1 MQNSNQS
8 VISWWG
14 GVGRVGVGF
23 SPPNNWAM
31 RPQFRPSFFF
41 FGARSRKHLDANSAV
56 APPAASLDC
65 SNNQQSRNHVR
76 RPTSLPAT
84 LRRSSL
90 VRSLHQRRHHPAAD
104 AARRKVPWRMSAP
117 QKYRHRK
124 RLQRIDR
131 LVDCVDNALKKQGMT
146 VAAVEQWKA
155 EMPTEAEMEPRDKYT
170 IFSRNA
176 KNYRKGGH
184 SKSAAQRAGRGANEG
199 AQQRY
204 RSGPGF
210 RSVSILPV
218 SREGRG
224 CTMHITFFELLF
236 NRPSHIFR
244 VRCCASFGHSEKKS
258 TISHIAAEN
267 LVQIPASLQTPASTP
282 YPVPTS
288 FKHARKRSKPNTQIY
303 QTSHYESSNAPPPN
317 LSPHYLVEILV
328 TSLSASSQAS

>member
-1 MQNSNQS
+1 
-8 VISWWG
+8 
-14 GVGRVGVGF
+14 
-23 SPPNNWAM
+23 M
-31 RPQFRPSFFF
+31 RPQFRPRFFF

-90 VRSLHQRRHHPAAD
+90 VRSLRQRRHHPAAD

-199 AQQRY
+199 AQQRC

-224 CTMHITFFELLF
+224 CTMYITFFELLF

-244 VRCCASFGHSEKKS
+244 VRCCASFGHSEKKALFHTS
-258 TISHIAAEN
+258 QPKISYRSQPACKHRHPHRIPSQRHSNTHAKEAS
-267 LVQIPASLQTPASTP
+267 QIHKYTKPAITSPPTPLP
-282 YPVPTS
+282 PIFPPIIW
-288 FKHARKRSKPNTQIY
+288 SKFW
-303 QTSHYESSNAPPPN
+303 
-317 LSPHYLVEILV
+317 
-328 TSLSASSQAS
+328 